1 MLDTSHLIYASLGAV
16 AFAVLGIIAT
26 YYRDDT
32 PSKKSVARDFVAGSL
47 IVSFAMLLMPAM
59 FPAVNMSI
67 PLPDVTDVISRGEL
81 FATKSGGSGSGS
93 GKDYDLQL
101 HY

>member
-1 MLDTSHLIYASLGAV
+1 MLDKSHLIYASLGAV
-16 AFAVLGIIAT
+16 AFAVLGVVAT

-32 PSKKSVARDFVAGSL
+32 PSKKSVARDFVAGS
-47 IVSFAMLLMPAM
+47 IMVSFAMLLMPAM
-59 FPAVNMSI
+59 FPDVNISI

-81 FATKSGGSGSGS
+81 FAAKSGGGV